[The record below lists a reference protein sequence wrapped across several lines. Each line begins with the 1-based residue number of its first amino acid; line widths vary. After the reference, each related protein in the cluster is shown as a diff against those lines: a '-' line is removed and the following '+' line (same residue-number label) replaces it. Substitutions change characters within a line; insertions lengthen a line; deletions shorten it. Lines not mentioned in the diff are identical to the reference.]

1 MRASIFTIPA
11 GLGRLIAAA
20 ASAALAFLA
29 SPAHA
34 EPAMWVV
41 KDVDSTIYLLGTI
54 HMIRP
59 GMNWR
64 SDKIDA
70 ALDASDEYWMEATE
84 NGDMAML
91 QGLIVK
97 HGYDR
102 TRPLSTKLNG
112 DDWARVQSAAK
123 AVGLPI
129 STVER
134 MRPWLAAL
142 ALGLRPATKEDGYDF
157 AQGVDRS
164 LEASART
171 VRKTV
176 KTFETME
183 QQMQIFSSLPEE
195 SEVAL
200 LVQSLDEIALGR
212 SDLDRMTDAWMAG
225 DLAALEAKT
234 VELKTSAPELY
245 DLAFVRR
252 NLDWCDQIAGIM
264 KGAGTSFVA
273 VGAGHMVGGQGVP
286 AILAER
292 GFTVMPY

>member
-1 MRASIFTIPA
+1 MQVRI
-11 GLGRLIAAA
+11 GRLVAA
-20 ASAALAFLA
+20 AALAFLA

-64 SDKIDA
+64 SDKIDD
-70 ALDASDEYWMEATE
+70 ALEVSDEFWMEATE
-84 NGDMAML
+84 NGDMEML
-91 QGLIVK
+91 GGLIVK

-102 TRPLSTKLNG
+102 ARPLSSKLNS

-123 AVGLPI
+123 IVGLPI

-142 ALGLRPATKEDGYDF
+142 ALGLKPATKEDGYDLT
-157 AQGVDRS
+157 QGVDRS
-164 LEASART
+164 LEASARA

-200 LVQSLDEIALGR
+200 LIQSLDEIA
-212 SDLDRMTDAWMAG
+212 SSKSAVDQMADAWMAG
-225 DLAALEAKT
+225 DLGVLEAKM
-234 VELKTSAPELY
+234 VELKTSAPELH

-273 VGAGHMVGGQGVP
+273 VGAGHMVGDQGVP
-286 AILAER
+286 ALLMKR
-292 GFTVMPY
+292 GFTVTPY